1 MEPLLELQGITKTF
15 ASGSVFRRGKS
26 LFALENVDISLRPGE
41 ILGILGESGSG
52 KSTLGRVIA
61 RLTQQSGGEL
71 KLRGLEPMGPQAKG
85 TPFSYRARVQMVFQ
99 DAYASLNPVHKI
111 SHPLERALQ
120 LHHPASR
127 SEIRSKAASLLE
139 QVGLRPGEVFLDK
152 YPHELSGG
160 QRQRV
165 AIARA
170 LAVQPDLI
178 IADEPTSMLDVSIRM
193 DVLNLIRS
201 LRDERKL
208 SVILIT
214 HDLPSAWYVTDRL
227 AVLYAGQVVEEGPT
241 REITAHPAHPYT
253 HLLLRVSA
261 ERIISTHK
269 RAVGQALRSAQ
280 LREAAGC
287 LFAARCPFA
296 DDNCRKK
303 VPELQQIPGT
313 ERRVRCFKP
322 LYIGP
327 ELPSHSRSL
336 S

>member
-1 MEPLLELQGITKTF
+1 MEPMLQLKGITKTF
-15 ASGSVFRRGKS
+15 ASGSVFRRGKA
-26 LFALENVDISLRPGE
+26 LFALENVDISLNPGE

-61 RLTQQSGGEL
+61 RLTQQSSGEL
-71 KLRGLEPMGPQAKG
+71 KLRGLEPMGATVKS

-127 SEIRSKAASLLE
+127 TDVRAKAASLLE

-170 LAVQPDLI
+170 LAVEPDLI

-201 LRDERKL
+201 LRDERNL

-261 ERIISTHK
+261 ERIISTQK

-280 LREAAGC
+280 LRESSGC
-287 LFAARCPFA
+287 LFVARCPFA
-296 DDNCRKK
+296 DDKCHQKA
-303 VPELQQIPGT
+303 PELQQIPGT

-322 LYIGP
+322 LYVGP
-327 ELPSHSRSL
+327 DKISHSRSH
-336 S
+336 

>member
-15 ASGSVFRRGKS
+15 ASGSVFRRGKA
-26 LFALENVDISLRPGE
+26 LFALEKVDFVLHTGE

-61 RLTQQSGGEL
+61 RLTQHSGGEL
-71 KLRGLEPMGPQAKG
+71 KLKGLEPMGPRVKS
-85 TPFSYRARVQMVFQ
+85 TPFDYRARVQMVFQ

-111 SHPLERALQ
+111 SHPLERALK
-120 LHHPASR
+120 LHQPGSPSALR
-127 SEIRSKAASLLE
+127 AKAASILD
-139 QVGLRPGEVFLDK
+139 QVGLRPGEVFLEK

-170 LAVQPDLI
+170 LAVEPDLI
-178 IADEPTSMLDVSIRM
+178 VADEPTSMLDVSIRM

-201 LRDERKL
+201 LRDERQL

-241 REITAHPAHPYT
+241 RAITAQPAHPYT

-261 ERIISTHK
+261 ERIISTQK
-269 RAVGQALRSAQ
+269 RAVGQALRFAQ
-280 LREAAGC
+280 LRETSGC
-287 LFAARCPFA
+287 LFAARCPYVDA
-296 DDNCRKK
+296 GCREK
-303 VPELQQIPGT
+303 VPDLQQIPGT
-313 ERRVRCFKP
+313 KRRVRCFKP
-322 LYIGP
+322 LHTGP
-327 ELPSHSRSL
+327 DKVTHSRSH